1 MAAPRVTVIAVEG
14 ISPFHLSV
22 PSLVWGGETPAGEI
36 EPWPIRVAAIRAGTL
51 RTSTDFDIE
60 IRHGLEA
67 VRGADIVVVPWWGDP
82 QRAAPDEL
90 SLALRDARD
99 EGAELVGLCL
109 GAFPLADSG
118 VLDGRTATT
127 HWRWADVFRQR
138 FPLVD
143 LEPDE
148 LYVDEGSIVTGAG
161 ATAGIDAC
169 LHLLARWEGQHVA
182 NRVARRI
189 VAPPHRAGG
198 QAQFIERPVLAGGED
213 PVTEA
218 MRWSAENLAA
228 DLSIDS
234 LAVRAHLSRS
244 SFTRAFR
251 ARTGSTVA
259 KWVLA
264 QRLAAARE
272 LLETTSLP
280 IDAVAE
286 STGFGGAAV
295 FRQHFGRAFGAT
307 PSQYRSAFRAI

>member
-1 MAAPRVTVIAVEG
+1 MSAPRVTVIAVEG

-36 EPWPIRVAAIRAGTL
+36 EPWPIRVAALRAGTL

-67 VRGADIVVVPWWGDP
+67 VRGADIVVVPWWADP
-82 QRAAPDEL
+82 EHAAPDEL

-118 VLDGRTATT
+118 VLDGRSATT

-138 FPLVD
+138 FPLVR

-169 LHLLARWEGQHVA
+169 LHLLARREGQHVA

-198 QAQFIERPVLAGGED
+198 QAQFIERPVPAAGED
-213 PVTEA
+213 AVAEA

-228 DLSIDS
+228 DLSIDA

-272 LLETTSLP
+272 
-280 IDAVAE
+280 
-286 STGFGGAAV
+286 
-295 FRQHFGRAFGAT
+295 
-307 PSQYRSAFRAI
+307 

>member
-82 QRAAPDEL
+82 ERAAPDEL

-169 LHLLARWEGQHVA
+169 LHLLARREGQHVA

-218 MRWSAENLAA
+218 MRWSVENLAA

>member
-1 MAAPRVTVIAVEG
+1 MGAPRVTVIAVDG

-22 PSLVWGGETPAGEI
+22 PSLVWGGETPVGEI
-36 EPWPIRVAAIRAGTL
+36 DPWPIRVAALRSGTL
-51 RTSTDFDIE
+51 RTSADFDIDV
-60 IRHGLEA
+60 RHGLEA
-67 VRGADIVVVPWWGDP
+67 VRGADVVVVPWWGEPD
-82 QRAAPDEL
+82 RAAPDEL

-99 EGAELVGLCL
+99 DGAELVGLCL

-127 HWRWADVFRQR
+127 HWKWADVFRER
-138 FPLVD
+138 FPRVS

-148 LYVDEGSIVTGAG
+148 LYIDEGAIITGAG

-169 LHLLARWEGQHVA
+169 LHLLARREGQHVA

-198 QAQFIERPVLAGGED
+198 QAQFIERPIPEAGGD
-213 PVTEA
+213 PIDEA
-218 MRWSAENLAA
+218 MRWSAANLEA
-228 DLSIDS
+228 DLSIDV
-234 LAVRAHLSRS
+234 LAARAHLSRS

-251 ARTGSTVA
+251 VRTGSTVA

-272 LLETTSLP
+272 LLEATSLP
-280 IDAVAE
+280 VDAVA
-286 STGFGGAAV
+286 STTGFGGSAL

-307 PSQYRSAFRAI
+307 PSQYRSAFRAS